1 MSVAEPRTLP
11 QLIDEAQRV
20 LAICNA
26 CRYCEGY
33 CAVFPSLQRR
43 LSFTEG
49 DIHYLANL
57 CHNCGSCLYACQY
70 APPHEFAL
78 NFPRVLAQV
87 RVQSWRK
94 YAWPGFL
101 ARAFESNGLA
111 ASLACAASLA
121 FFFLLAAF
129 LSGPERLFAAHS
141 DAQGSFYALIPHEA
155 MVAVFGAVSL
165 FVLLA
170 LAVGFARFWAD
181 TGEEEPAFSAGGP
194 AVGALRDAAVLKYLD
209 GGGDGCTYP
218 DEKPAFARRT
228 FHHFTFYGFVLCFA
242 ATSVASLYHY
252 VLGWKAPY
260 PFWSLPVLLGTAGGI
275 GLLVGPAGLAWL
287 KRRRDPDLADPA
299 QRGMEAGFLAL
310 LFLTS
315 LTGLALLALRET
327 RAMGIVLVAH
337 LGVVLALFATMPYGK
352 FVHALYRLA
361 ALLRFHM
368 ERRRPAEPTPPE

>member
-33 CAVFPSLQRR
+33 CATFPALQRR

-49 DIHYLANL
+49 DIRYLGNL
-57 CHNCGSCLYACQY
+57 CHNCGACLYACQY

-78 NFPRVLAQV
+78 NFPRLMAQV
-87 RVQSWRK
+87 RAQSWQR

-101 ARAFESNGLA
+101 ARAFESNGLFT
-111 ASLACAASLA
+111 SLATAAGLV
-121 FFFLLAAF
+121 FFLLFAAW
-129 LSGPERLFAAHS
+129 LAGPERLFAAHS
-141 DAQGSFYALIPHEA
+141 DAQGSFYAVIPHGA

-165 FVLLA
+165 FVLA
-170 LAVGFARFWAD
+170 AFAVGFARFWRD
-181 TGEEEPAFSAGGP
+181 TGERESAFTPGP
-194 AVGALRDAAVLKYLD
+194 ALGAVHDAAVLRYLD
-209 GGGDGCTYP
+209 GGGDGCTWP
-218 DEKPAFARRT
+218 DEKPSFARRT
-228 FHHFTFYGFVLCFA
+228 FHHLTFYGFLLCFA
-242 ATSVASLYHY
+242 ATSTATIYHY
-252 VLGWKAPY
+252 VLDWKAPY
-260 PFWSLPVLLGTAGGI
+260 PFWSLPVLLGTVGGV

-315 LTGLALLALRET
+315 LTGLALLAFRET
-327 RAMGIVLVAH
+327 AAMGMLLVAH

-361 ALLRFHM
+361 ALARFHL
-368 ERRRPAEPTPPE
+368 ERRRPPEHTAPE